1 MSSLQAIEA
10 ATANGPLTLGPQAP
24 LSGLLA
30 ANHDADI
37 ITLDADPL
45 ADITVLADRT
55 HIIDVWRGG
64 RCYKGAA
71 YSR

>member
-1 MSSLQAIEA
+1 
-10 ATANGPLTLGPQAP
+10 
-24 LSGLLA
+24 
-30 ANHDADI
+30 
-37 ITLDADPL
+37 
-45 ADITVLADRT
+45 VLADRT